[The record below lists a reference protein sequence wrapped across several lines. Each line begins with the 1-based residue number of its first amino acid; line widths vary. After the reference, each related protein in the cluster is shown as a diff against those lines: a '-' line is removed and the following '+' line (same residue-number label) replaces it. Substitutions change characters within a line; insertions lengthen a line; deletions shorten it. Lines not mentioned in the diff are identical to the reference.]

1 MKVSYLLIV
10 IIALISSVNASN
22 DMFYNFT
29 LQKFV
34 EASTQTEVL
43 FQFGQDSLFSLC
55 FIGTANGENKIYFLK
70 LDKLTTTVGDIQLYN
85 YTAINNQNF
94 PTVSNITVQAIYPTS
109 SGCLVTTASNIITT
123 IYDGANPIVNAQAY
137 PQSYI
142 TEIPNQVLACS
153 VGSFASYIAF
163 TAIDGNNDV
172 VLLLVDFSGSLALKR
187 YLSFLSPSPVVFSTF
202 DLTSFKLV
210 ITTADGTVRT
220 ISTDSFYTQNNPNL
234 VQSELPS
241 GYTTRN
247 TFLGK
252 SDRVFSCLQS
262 TNGGWALETLGGN
275 INPITFNNTN
285 GPPYKFN
292 RCLSGYFDYNQ
303 NQFIIMVNNNDN
315 GNLDFLYLSPLNS
328 EPTIA
333 GSFPYTISIA
343 NPNTKT
349 SIYYPAFGPSSY
361 SPLVFVGISSSSQ
374 PNGIVSFS
382 YSSLCPEDC
391 NGFLSG
397 TCVTQSASPYYV
409 CDCNDY
415 FSGETCASSL
425 AYLSETI
432 YYNVSFY
439 DVTQTGGSRI
449 TLYGNPFSNTS
460 DYLYQINDEICE
472 NIVFVDKESITC
484 HIEYTQ
490 SIDPFGSVGWYTEF
504 STDGQS
510 RSGDITNFWG
520 ITQITHIYQTNYLV
534 FDTKYAVPLKYL
546 EFSWAGNSLTCDII
560 SNNTQYSCPLLPTQ
574 VSGTLIIH
582 NNFTAKDIFNGE
594 LSVTPYISG
603 YLPTTP
609 IPTLSSTITI
619 QGQYFSDLVPQHT
632 SINVGGES
640 LTYSTVAEGLVVV
653 LPDGIKLDNSVSI
666 YINGTKISNSIPL
679 VYQTPQVDSNYTQ
692 GAVPNVFTISGVN
705 FGYEESLVEIS
716 VTPSHHPLD
725 IYSATVQTVEQ
736 SKIVFS
742 IPDTAQY
749 GELTVTVDD
758 ADSNKLEFAL
768 PPFISE
774 ISPLP
779 NIDGSDIIT
788 IKGRY
793 LFGTTI
799 STSIGNG
806 DDLDCSFSNGSNYQ
820 SFAYCQSIAG
830 TGTFS
835 INVACEVGNVIKSHQ
850 FESNFHAPTI
860 DQVTP
865 TSYKKGIN
873 TTFTIT
879 GSNFANV
886 GLYVTINGENCTVT
900 GNEFPESFLCNLIPQ
915 SDPTTVT
922 NPVKISVTVDGIQ
935 GHNSIINYEKPC
947 PDNCSNHGSC
957 DLIAG
962 KCTCEAE
969 YTSDNCS
976 QLKDT
981 SSEDLSNSPF
991 LTYSTFITLLSF
1003 VINIIF

>member
-1 MKVSYLLIV
+1 MIKQSILLIILSIV
-10 IIALISSVNASN
+10 LIVKGQT
-22 DMFYNFT
+22 DFFYNFKT
-29 LQKFV
+29 QQLIDGTTN
-34 EASTQTEVL
+34 STVR
-43 FQFGQDSLFSLC
+43 FDMGQIDGKYMCL
-55 FIGTANGENKIYFLK
+55 IGTTTQDVKIYRTFIE
-70 LDKLTTTVGDIQLYN
+70 DLTMTSNTSIIL
-85 YTAINNQNF
+85 NNFVTLNSQNF
-94 PTVSNITVQAIYPTS
+94 PSVNLSIQNVFPDGLGCSFSTPTHLVFITFPIDGGAPTS
-109 SGCLVTTASNIITT
+109 SVKPYPGSYVTELT
-123 IYDGANPIVNAQAY
+123 
-137 PQSYI
+137 
-142 TEIPNQVLACS
+142 NQVLYTRYGS
-153 VGSFASYIAF
+153 TGSFLIYS
-163 TAIDGNNDV
+163 AIDSDNGN
-172 VLLLVDFSGSLALKR
+172 VLLIAAELDNTLIIRRVFSFQST
-187 YLSFLSPSPVVFSTF
+187 SPVRFSKF
-202 DLTSFKLV
+202 DGNLGQVV
-210 ITTADGTVRT
+210 ITTADGTIRT
-220 ISTDSFYTQNNPNL
+220 FYPAAWFFQGNALMSTY
-234 VQSELPS
+234 ELPS
-241 GYTTRN
+241 GYTLRD
-247 TFLGK
+247 TFQTFGA
-252 SDRVFSCLQS
+252 VFSCLQS
-262 TNGGWALETLGGN
+262 SNGDWSLETIPGPD
-275 INPITFNNTN
+275 IHPITYN
-285 GPPYKFN
+285 GSSTIQFS
-292 RCLSGYFDYNQ
+292 RCIGGYYDYNQ
-303 NQFIIMVNNNDN
+303 YQLIIMVKNSLGGVN
-315 GNLDFLYLSPLNS
+315 FLYLSPYNSQPALIGSLGFNVNVLN
-328 EPTIA
+328 PTPTN
-333 GSFPYTISIA
+333 GLF
-343 NPNTKT
+343 
-349 SIYYPAFGPSSY
+349 YPAFEPDIY
-361 SPLVFVGISSSSQ
+361 STSVFMGFSGSTDIL
-374 PNGIVSFS
+374 SFN
-382 YSSLCPEDC
+382 YSSFCTDNC
-391 NGFLSG
+391 NGFLAG
-397 TCVTQSASPYYV
+397 NCQSILLAPYYQ
-409 CDCNDY
+409 CSCNEYYIGD
-415 FSGETCASSL
+415 TCASSL
-425 AYLSETI
+425 PFLSED
-432 YYNVSFY
+432 YPLNVSYY
-439 DVTQTGGSRI
+439 DVIQQNGARI

-460 DYLYQINDEICE
+460 DYIIQIDNYNC
-472 NIVFVDKESITC
+472 VDIQYISPDSASCVIQYDSNAAPFYDASWYMEFTSDSSITRDG
-484 HIEYTQ
+484 
-490 SIDPFGSVGWYTEF
+490 SI
-504 STDGQS
+504 Q
-510 RSGDITNFWG
+510 NFWG
-520 ITQITHIYQTNYLV
+520 KTEITHIYQTNYLV

-546 EFSWAGNSLTCDII
+546 EFSWAGNYLTCDII

-574 VSGTLIIH
+574 GSGILIIL
-582 NNFTAKDIFNGE
+582 NNYTTEDIFNGE
-594 LSVTPYISG
+594 ISVTPYISG

-679 VYQTPQVDSNYTQ
+679 VYQAPQVDSNYTQ

-758 ADSNKLEFAL
+758 ADGNKLEFAL

-835 INVACEVGNVIKSHQ
+835 INVACEVGNVLKSHQ

-922 NPVKISVTVDGIQ
+922 NPVKISVTVDDIQ

-991 LTYSTFITLLSF
+991 ITYSTFITLLSF
-1003 VINIIF
+1003 AINIIF